1 MNKNYPTSYQVMSR
15 ESLIHQKPDKNTA
28 VILIHG
34 NIATDLDE
42 PKTFNHVMPLLTQ
55 YLDYKLFA
63 IDDVYRSDLNHNDIK
78 QYHPYF
84 ITDTTINK
92 IDAFLQKHHN
102 DKVIISCVAGISRS
116 GAVGWYLDQIQG
128 HLEKWSYEDDGDGI
142 RRPSSKYLFPHKD
155 MYLKFKHKLTNLIL

>member
-1 MNKNYPTSYQVMSR
+1 MNENYPTQYGVMSR
-15 ESLIHQKPDKNTA
+15 ESLIHQTPDKNTV

-42 PKTFNHVMPLLTQ
+42 PKTFNRVIPLLSQ

-78 QYHPYF
+78 QYQPYF
-84 ITDTTINK
+84 ITDKTIDE
-92 IDAFLQKHHN
+92 IDIFLQKHHN
-102 DKVIISCVAGISRS
+102 KKVIISCVAGISRS

-128 HLEKWSYEDDGDGI
+128 RTKKWTYKDYGDGVQ
-142 RRPSSKYLFPHKD
+142 RPSSKYLFPHRD
-155 MYLKFKHKLTNLIL
+155 MYLKFQQKLTHLIL